1 MPPPGHHWGE
11 MGGPLRYVAL
21 YTRSLDQDVRITGVI
36 EGFETSCPSRQA
48 VKIAETRLLN
58 YLPSTAQTYMENALS
73 RTPSLSTTQ
82 STCVITTSDDSR
94 RCCLSCRVSLSS
106 KCGELRRACAIHNGL
121 SQLTG
126 KRSRCGKRRSEPMS
140 FLQPVNMLQATSG
153 QLPLKA
159 KQAEPCGIT

>member
-1 MPPPGHHWGE
+1 M
-11 MGGPLRYVAL
+11 RYVAL

-82 STCVITTSDDSR
+82 SP
-94 RCCLSCRVSLSS
+94 
-106 KCGELRRACAIHNGL
+106 A
-121 SQLTG
+121 
-126 KRSRCGKRRSEPMS
+126 
-140 FLQPVNMLQATSG
+140 
-153 QLPLKA
+153 
-159 KQAEPCGIT
+159 